1 MGYLCHVVI
10 ASFAITPSAMRVAI
24 LAFPRFQLLD
34 VAGPADVFAEASH
47 QLGQPR
53 AYQVQVIGAEAG
65 MLKSSSG
72 LRVAVDATV
81 ATHRG
86 RIDTLLVAG
95 SPNLAD
101 MAADQPLQDWLR
113 RQSRSVR
120 RYGSVCTG
128 AFVLAELGLL
138 DGKRVATHWN
148 STARLAASYPQACV
162 EADAIYVKDGRL
174 FTSAGV
180 TAGMDL
186 ALAMVEEDHG
196 RELALRVAR
205 ELVMFLKR
213 PGGQSQF
220 SAHLAA
226 QTTERSA
233 VREIQDYVLA
243 HLTDDLAVP
252 TLALR
257 AGMSERSF
265 ARIFRSE
272 AGTTPA
278 EFVESARI
286 DAARRLAEESDLPA
300 KRLADA
306 VGYASVEGFRRAFG
320 RRLGIGLVQYR
331 RRFAR

>member
-1 MGYLCHVVI
+1 
-10 ASFAITPSAMRVAI
+10 MRIAI

-34 VAGPADVFAEASH
+34 VAGPADVFAEAAR

-53 AYQVQVIGAEAG
+53 AYQVQVIAATNG
-65 MLKSSSG
+65 LLQSSSG
-72 LRVAVDATV
+72 LRLAVDATV
-81 ATHRG
+81 TTQRG
-86 RIDTLLVAG
+86 AIDTLLVAG
-95 SPNLAD
+95 SPEIGD
-101 MAADQPLQDWLR
+101 MASGAPVHRWLQ
-113 RQSRSVR
+113 RQARTVR

-128 AFVLAELGLL
+128 AFVLGAAGLL
-138 DGKRVATHWN
+138 EGKRVATHWKVA
-148 STARLAASYPQACV
+148 ARLAATHPGVCV
-162 EADAIYVKDGRL
+162 EADAIHVKDGAL

-226 QTTERSA
+226 QTSARSSL
-233 VREIQDYVLA
+233 RELQDHVLA
-243 HLTDDLAVP
+243 NLKDDLSVP
-252 TLALR
+252 ALAAR

-265 ARIFRSE
+265 ARVFRQE
-272 AGTTPA
+272 TGTTPA
-278 EFVESARI
+278 EFVEQARI
-286 DAARRLAEESDLPA
+286 DAARRLAEDSDLPA

-306 VGYASVEGFRRAFG
+306 VGYPNVDGFRRAFG
-320 RRLGIGLVQYR
+320 RRLGVSLREYR
-331 RRFAR
+331 RRFAG

>member
-1 MGYLCHVVI
+1 M
-10 ASFAITPSAMRVAI
+10 SAMPTKRIAI

-34 VAGPADVFAEASH
+34 VAGPADVFVEASR

-53 AYQVQVIGAEAG
+53 AYEVKVIGTDEG

-72 LRVAVDATV
+72 LRLAVDATV

-86 RIDTLLVAG
+86 RIDTLLIAG
-95 SPNLAD
+95 SPNIDD
-101 MAADQPLQDWLR
+101 MAIDARLQSWLQ

-128 AFVLAELGLL
+128 AFVLAATGLL

-148 STARLAASYPQACV
+148 SAARLAANYPQTCV
-162 EADAIYVKDGRL
+162 EPDAIYVQDGKL

-226 QTTERSA
+226 QTAERSG
-233 VREIQDYVLA
+233 VRALQDYVLA
-243 HLTDDLAVP
+243 NLKSDLSVP
-252 TLALR
+252 ALAAQ

-272 AGTTPA
+272 TGTTPA
-278 EFVESARI
+278 EFVENARI
-286 DAARRLAEESDLPA
+286 DAARRMAEELDVPA

-306 VGYASVEGFRRAFG
+306 VGYASVDGFRRAFT
-320 RRLGIGLVQYR
+320 RRLGVSLVEYR
-331 RRFAR
+331 RRFVG